1 MLSTARSIVLQLEK
15 TDKLLDTLSRNRF
28 SLHCRCGGDSLRL
41 AGMCGTVIL
50 LRVERVVA
58 LQFTLRG
65 RVTHTRRG
73 LKLLP
78 LDRAFWWIRG
88 LLSAAWNN

>member
-1 MLSTARSIVLQLEK
+1 MLSTTRSIVLQLEK

-28 SLHCRCGGDSLRL
+28 PLHCRCGGDSLRL
-41 AGMCGTVIL
+41 TGMAIL
-50 LRVERVVA
+50 LRVERIIA

-65 RVTHTRRG
+65 RVTHARRG
-73 LKLLP
+73 LKLFP
-78 LDRAFWWIRG
+78 LDRAFWWRRR